1 VAELA
6 CLLAREV
13 GFEGDDLHAVE
24 VGGVIHDIGKIGI
37 ADAILLKPG
46 KLDDAE
52 FAEMKRHPL
61 ISSHIL
67 EGLDLP
73 QIVLDMARH
82 HHERF
87 DGHGYPDRL
96 AAADIPLAARVLC
109 VADAL
114 DAMTSDRPYRDA
126 LPMATALAEIE
137 SHAGAQFCPTVV
149 AALRTLVSRDPSLG
163 GLAKKGEPFPAE
175 ALLREASTPV

>member
-1 VAELA
+1 
-6 CLLAREV
+6 
-13 GFEGDDLHAVE
+13 
-24 VGGVIHDIGKIGI
+24 
-37 ADAILLKPG
+37 
-46 KLDDAE
+46 
-52 FAEMKRHPL
+52 MKRHPL

-67 EGLDLP
+67 DGLDLP

-87 DGHGYPDRL
+87 AGRGYPDGL
-96 AAADIPLAARVLC
+96 AGTDIPLAARVLC

-137 SHAGAQFCPTVV
+137 RHAGAQFCPTVV
-149 AALRTLVSRDPSLG
+149 AALRSLVARDPSLG
-163 GLAKKGEPFPAE
+163 GLVVRSEPFPAA
-175 ALLREASTPV
+175 ALLRAASAAPRPV